1 MKILCKLR
9 WVILTYTIKM
19 LLITKK
25 AALCRSDF
33 RTVLL

>member
-9 WVILTYTIKM
+9 WVLSTYTIKM
-19 LLITKK
+19 LLTKK